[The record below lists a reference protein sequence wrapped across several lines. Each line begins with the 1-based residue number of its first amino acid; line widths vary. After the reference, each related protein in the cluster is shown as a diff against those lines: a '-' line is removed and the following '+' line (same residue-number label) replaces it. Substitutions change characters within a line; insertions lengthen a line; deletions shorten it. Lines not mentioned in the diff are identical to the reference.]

1 MPFVIQGR
9 TRDGGV
15 VYYTGKQ
22 GETAISR
29 SHAYA
34 RIFTRDGA
42 DSNARRVCEAMNK
55 GQALHGVTWEVVP
68 RDPA

>member
-1 MPFVIQGR
+1 MPFIIRGR

-29 SHAYA
+29 SKAYA
-34 RIFTRDGA
+34 RIFTRGGA
-42 DSNARRVCEAMNK
+42 DSDAERRVRAMNK
-55 GQALHGVTWEVVP
+55 GHGSHGITWEVAP
-68 RDPA
+68 HGE